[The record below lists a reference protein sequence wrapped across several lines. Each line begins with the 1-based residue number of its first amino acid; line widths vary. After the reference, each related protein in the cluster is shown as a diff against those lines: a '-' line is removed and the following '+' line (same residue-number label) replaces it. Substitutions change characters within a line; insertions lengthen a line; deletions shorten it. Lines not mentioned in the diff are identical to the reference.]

1 MKKYDLL
8 AASALCMLAAIP
20 AARPWVAARARPFG
34 LPVSNQN
41 QPRSQEPAEKSLE
54 DGEDLGSGTLGPGE
68 RMDDRPI
75 TVLIPTNT
83 DDDVDDL
90 SGHIG
95 R

>member
-1 MKKYDLL
+1 MSLGIAPVIQLRAPGIGPYRVPDNRVGL
-8 AASALCMLAAIP
+8 A
-20 AARPWVAARARPFG
+20 RRT
-34 LPVSNQN
+34 
-41 QPRSQEPAEKSLE
+41 RSVITPPDGSTGRRVEKSLE

-75 TVLIPTNT
+75 AMPIPANT
-83 DDDVDDL
+83 DHDVDDL